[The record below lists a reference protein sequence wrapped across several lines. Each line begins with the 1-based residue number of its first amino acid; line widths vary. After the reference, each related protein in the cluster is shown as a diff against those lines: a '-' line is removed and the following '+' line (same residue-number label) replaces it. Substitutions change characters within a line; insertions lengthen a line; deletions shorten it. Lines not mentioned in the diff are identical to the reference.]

1 MFLGGHATWNRLFDL
16 TKMDPVTKRLLAS
29 TVLNAVQDFYKDPNN
44 IRRFEEWKKERE
56 KQND

>member
-1 MFLGGHATWNRLFDL
+1 MEQIKFDL